1 MPSLESGRRRMDRC
15 AFARQVGE
23 LGKQSFLDL
32 VRGRALLRPHAWDC
46 SASGTSRRPPRSSI
60 FKTAPAAGTEQST
73 LKGSPTML
81 STTSTPRAASSPESE
96 GEYFKKRNW
105 KHKDVKQRHG
115 LHGYDQCINQI
126 VATRLHHRSIMT
138 STPST

>member
-1 MPSLESGRRRMDRC
+1 
-15 AFARQVGE
+15 
-23 LGKQSFLDL
+23 
-32 VRGRALLRPHAWDC
+32 
-46 SASGTSRRPPRSSI
+46 
-60 FKTAPAAGTEQST
+60 
-73 LKGSPTML
+73 ML

-96 GEYFKKRNW
+96 GEYFRKKNW
-105 KHKDVKQRHG
+105 KHRDVKQRHG